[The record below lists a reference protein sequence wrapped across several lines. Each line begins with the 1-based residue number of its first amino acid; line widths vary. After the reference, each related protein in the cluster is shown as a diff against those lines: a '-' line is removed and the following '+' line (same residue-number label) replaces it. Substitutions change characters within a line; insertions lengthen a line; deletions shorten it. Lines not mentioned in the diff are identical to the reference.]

1 MCYPPGGKGCKA
13 CYNGQTVKRDKLCFS
28 PIIVLGYIH
37 TSVVLSPLTTVT
49 PDPQGDPVA
58 FEEDTSRQIS
68 PQGEDLVAGNPRIK
82 WRKENTGS
90 VISKHEISTQCW
102 VHAGPTSKT
111 VGQHEPSIGLRSRV
125 AGCDASPRVLYN
137 GPMLIW
143 CWVSVADCDVGP
155 SLNQH

>member
-28 PIIVLGYIH
+28 PIIVMGYIH

-68 PQGEDLVAGNPRIK
+68 PQGEDLVAGIPGLNSGGRIQDLWSANTRPLPNAGFILAQRRRRWASINPTLVRDLVLL
-82 WRKENTGS
+82 S
-90 VISKHEISTQCW
+90 VTRPREYCIVGRCW
-102 VHAGPTSKT
+102 FDADWAFLTAMLA
-111 VGQHEPSIGLRSRV
+111 QH
-125 AGCDASPRVLYN
+125 
-137 GPMLIW
+137 
-143 CWVSVADCDVGP
+143 
-155 SLNQH
+155 